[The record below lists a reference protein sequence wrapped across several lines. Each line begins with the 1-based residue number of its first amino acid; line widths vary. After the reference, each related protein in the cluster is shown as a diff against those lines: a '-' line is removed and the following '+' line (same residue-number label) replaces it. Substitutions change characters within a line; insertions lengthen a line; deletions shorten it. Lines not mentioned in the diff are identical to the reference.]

1 MLNRRKNIKAV
12 ALLSGGL
19 DSILA
24 IQIILE
30 QGIDVV
36 GVCFTLPYC
45 RSDDNEKSIAEKI
58 AAKLGIE
65 FRMETMGRDY
75 LEIVKHPKYG
85 HGTGMNP
92 CIDCKIYMMKRA
104 KEIMEIEGA
113 EFVITGEVLGQR
125 PMSQHRIALNILER
139 DSGLQGRLLRPLS
152 AKHLPETIAEK
163 EGLVDRNKLLGIKG
177 RGRKEQIVLAK
188 EKGINIYIPA
198 AGGCVLTDKFFTRKM
213 KDLLEHDENVDWDD
227 IVILNM
233 GRHFRF
239 GMSKIIVG
247 RNEKENTAL
256 SKMRKPG
263 DYMFELP
270 EEIPGPLTLLQ
281 KEKSAKAIELAAAL
295 TLRYSDL
302 KQEKA
307 VVTYGENDKCNSIEA
322 NISVIDEADFFNV
335 SSGAKD

>member
-30 QGIDVV
+30 QGIDVI
-36 GVCFTLPYC
+36 GVCFALPYC
-45 RSDDNEKSIAEKI
+45 SLDDNGKSIAEKI
-58 AAKLGIE
+58 ALKLGIE

-75 LEIVKHPKYG
+75 LEIVKRPKYG

-92 CIDCKIYMMKRA
+92 CIDCKIYMLKRA
-104 KEIMEIEGA
+104 KEIMEIEEA

-139 DSGLQGRLLRPLS
+139 DSGMQGRLLRPLS

-163 EGLVDRNKLLGIKG
+163 EGLVDRSRLLGIKG
-177 RGRKEQIVLAK
+177 RGRKEQIALAK

-213 KDLLEHDENVDWDD
+213 KDILDHDEDIDWDD
-227 IVILNM
+227 ILILNI

-239 GMSKIIVG
+239 GRSKIIVG

-263 DYMFELP
+263 DYIFELP

-281 KEKSAKAIELAAAL
+281 EEKSAKAIELAAAL

-302 KQEKA
+302 KQKNA
-307 VVTYGENDKCNSIEA
+307 VVMYGEYYKTNTIEA
-322 NISVIDEADFFNV
+322 DVSVIDDTDFFNV
-335 SSGAKD
+335 SSGTKE